1 VSDDA
6 RDTIRYTTG
15 LDVGPAQDFTA
26 IAVLERTKAPHLNY
40 PNQAVTFY
48 AVRHLQRF
56 SPGTPYAEIAAVLAK
71 RFGEPPLYNSS
82 LAVDITGV
90 GRPVVDL
97 LRKAKIRATVKPI
110 TVTGGHGASRDVG
123 GGWHVPRKE
132 LVSTMQVLLQE
143 RRLKVAQ
150 ALPEAATLQQEL
162 LNFKAKPSTAP
173 LESFE
178 AWREN
183 PHDDLVL
190 AIAIAAWV
198 GERAML
204 EFWVSVYQGPAVD
217 WPGAS
222 RRGWKR

>member
-1 VSDDA
+1 MSNDA
-6 RDTIRYTTG
+6 KYTTG

-26 IAVLERTKAPHLNY
+26 IAVLERTKAPHPNY
-40 PNQAVTFY
+40 PNKNVTYY

-56 SPGTPYAEIAAVLAK
+56 PPGTAYAEIAAVLAK
-71 RFGEPPLYNSS
+71 RFDEAPLQNSS
-82 LAVDITGV
+82 LAVDVTGV

-97 LRKAKIRATVKPI
+97 LRKAKIRSALKPI
-110 TVTGGHGASRDVG
+110 TVTGGHQATRDTF
-123 GGWHVPRKE
+123 GGWLVPRKE

-150 ALPEAATLQQEL
+150 ALPEAGILQQEL

-173 LESFE
+173 LDSFE

-204 EFWVSVYQGPAVD
+204 EFWISVYRGPVAG
-217 WPGAS
+217 WPG
-222 RRGWKR
+222 R